1 MKSIILA
8 AGYATRLYPLTK
20 DRPKPLLQV
29 SDKTIIDYLFVNLS
43 EISEIDTVYIVTNAK
58 FAPAF
63 HSWADETNRSGRYP
77 HLRIEVVDDGT
88 TSSESR
94 LGAIADLRYVFTV
107 KNVEQDVLITA
118 GDNIFT
124 FDFARLYRFFAEKGT
139 DVIVAHY
146 LDDLVKLRRSGVVEI
161 DDRQKVV
168 GFEEKPDRPKSK
180 YICPALYILKK
191 ETLPLFDKYLSDDL
205 NPDAPG
211 HFISWLRHRVTI
223 HAYIMRERYHDIG
236 TLESYRA
243 VCAQLSK

>member
-29 SDKTIIDYLFVNLS
+29 GDKTIIDYLLVNLS
-43 EISEIDTVYIVTNAK
+43 EIPEIDVVYIVTNAK
-58 FAPAF
+58 FAPVF
-63 HSWADETNRSGRYP
+63 HRWADRTNRSGRYP
-77 HLRIEVVDDGT
+77 HLHVEVIDDGT
-88 TSSESR
+88 TSNESR
-94 LGAIADLRYVFTV
+94 LGAIADLQYVFSG
-107 KNVEQDVLITA
+107 KKVEQDVLITA

-124 FDFARLYRFFAEKGT
+124 FDFAQLYRFFVEKGT
-139 DVIVAHY
+139 DIIVAHL
-146 LDDLVKLRRSGVVEI
+146 LDDFVKLRRSGVVEI

-168 GFEEKPDRPKSK
+168 GFEEKPNRPKSK

-191 ETLPLFDKYLSDDL
+191 ETLPLFDKYLSDDH

-211 HFISWLRHRVTI
+211 HFISWLHHRVPI
-223 HAYIMRERYHDIG
+223 HAYIMREIYHDIG

-243 VCAQLSK
+243 VCAQFSR